1 MNKLAGKQ
9 ARHLRALGHKL
20 KPAVMIGKEALSP
33 SVLQACK
40 DQLAAHE
47 LIKIRILENCP
58 QNRREI
64 AAELERKTGGQIA
77 QILGRTLLLY
87 LPGPDQLILL
97 P

>member
-1 MNKLAGKQ
+1 MNKLTGKQ

-20 KPAVMIGKEALSP
+20 KPVVMIGKEALSP
-33 SVLQACK
+33 AVLQACK
-40 DQLAAHE
+40 EQLASHE

-58 QNRREI
+58 QDRREI
-64 AAELERKTGGQIA
+64 ATELQRETGGCIA

-87 LPGPDQLILL
+87 LPGPDQLIPL